1 MTDNGQQNPSAG
13 SGQSPSASSGQSPM
27 RPDLGRLVGVKDL
40 ATDIKLFQIELTE
53 PAGKAH
59 FVDYRPGQFAF
70 VSALGV
76 GEAPF
81 GITSIPSRGQVLE
94 FGINK
99 LGGVTTALH
108 ELDVGE
114 MVGVRGPLGNWFPLE
129 EIKGKNV
136 IVLGGG
142 IGGAPL
148 RPVIN
153 TILDNRSD
161 YGHFT
166 ILWAAREPSLLVF
179 TDEYEA
185 WRAVS
190 DTELHL
196 TVDKGDESW
205 TAAGRNEGLITQ
217 LLEQVAPS
225 PENAVTITCGPP
237 IMIKFVALTLTKL
250 GFSLD
255 QMWTTLEARMHCGIG
270 KCGRCNMGEKLIC
283 IDGPVFRQDKVA
295 KFMESFV

>member
-1 MTDNGQQNPSAG
+1 MTDNGRH
-13 SGQSPSASSGQSPM
+13 SPM
-27 RPDLGRLVGVKDL
+27 RPFLGKLIGVKDL
-40 ATDIKLFQIELTE
+40 ATDIKLFQIELLE
-53 PAGKAH
+53 SVGKAA
-59 FVDYRPGQFAF
+59 FADYQPGQFAF

-81 GITSIPSRGQVLE
+81 GITSIPSRGEVLE

-99 LGGVTTALH
+99 LGGVTAAIH
-108 ELDVGE
+108 ELEVGDV
-114 MVGVRGPLGNWFPLE
+114 VGVRGPLGNWFPLNQPATSTGDMLV
-129 EIKGKNV
+129 GKNV

-153 TILDNRSD
+153 TILENRSD

-166 ILWAAREPSLLVF
+166 ILWAARNPSLLVF
-179 TDEYEA
+179 TDEYEV
-185 WRAVS
+185 WRS
-190 DTELHL
+190 TPDTELHL
-196 TVDKGDESW
+196 TVDKGDEEW
-205 TAAGRNEGLITQ
+205 IAAGGNEGLITQ

-237 IMIKFVALTLTKL
+237 IMIRFVTLTLAKL

-283 IDGPVFRQDKVA
+283 VDGPVFRQDEVA
-295 KFMESFV
+295 GFLESFV